1 VLSMHLQHEPP
12 EVPEESTSE
21 EEEEEK
27 SLATHIAMRPS
38 VVREAVST
46 KSTRTGKLDAGDFLQ
61 VHEEQMGQKGIVR
74 LRITVVPEVMPEEE
88 CVVIAY
94 TYIPIRIRTDNTG
107 CHKQMLRDLGCLCL
121 PPPPALT
128 RDSHIALCWCAPTP
142 VNVGMMHL
150 GTSSTRFRMQSQAG

>member
-1 VLSMHLQHEPP
+1 MRLHHDGPLIAFVVLSMHLQHEPP

-94 TYIPIRIRTDNTG
+94 TYPYAYVLITLAVTSK
-107 CHKQMLRDLGCLCL
+107 CCVTWVVFVFLLRL
-121 PPPPALT
+121 
-128 RDSHIALCWCAPTP
+128 H
-142 VNVGMMHL
+142 
-150 GTSSTRFRMQSQAG
+150 